1 MTSGES
7 NIIDVDAEKRIERGG
22 ATALFQGK
30 TDPQNGREIWIW
42 IPTSLIQDNGDGTF
56 SMPEWVA
63 KQKGLI

>member
-30 TDPQNGREIWIW
+30 TDPQNGREI
-42 IPTSLIQDNGDGTF
+42 S
-56 SMPEWVA
+56 
-63 KQKGLI
+63 